1 MKWLKVFGL
10 AAAGVLLALGLASCG
25 QGLSVQE
32 AEMIK
37 EELQDVTSRLTA
49 IERDIQALTDMD
61 GDELAEAADGS
72 LENLAQEITQISSRL
87 TDIEAGIEI
96 PEVPED
102 EPMPAEPAGDP
113 GGF

>member
-1 MKWLKVFGL
+1 MKWLKVFGS
-10 AAAGVLLALGLASCG
+10 AAAVVLLALGLASCG

-32 AEMIK
+32 AEIIK
-37 EELQDVTSRLTA
+37 ED
-49 IERDIQALTDMD
+49 
-61 GDELAEAADGS
+61 
-72 LENLAQEITQISSRL
+72 LAQEITQISSRL

-102 EPMPAEPAGDP
+102 EPMPADPAGDT